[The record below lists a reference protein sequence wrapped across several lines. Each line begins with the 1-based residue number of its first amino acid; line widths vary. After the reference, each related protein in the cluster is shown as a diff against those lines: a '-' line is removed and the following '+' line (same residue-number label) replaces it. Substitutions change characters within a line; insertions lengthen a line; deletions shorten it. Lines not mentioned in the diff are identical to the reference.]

1 MQIARVSTAINRDG
15 LALDSARLGRRT
27 PTLPDLTPLPGKQT
41 GVEVSKL
48 VGLMQRLLAP
58 DGCPWDRE
66 QTLATLVP
74 YLVEE
79 TYEVVDALAAGDV
92 DDHREELGDLL
103 LQIVFQS
110 ELRFAEGKFG
120 IDDVARGIVA
130 KLVRRHPHVFGDV
143 VAKDADAV
151 LTNWAKLKAEEK
163 AEKGKHGALHGI
175 PASAPAL
182 LRATRAGEKAGAVG
196 FDWPDADGPRA
207 KVDEELAELDEAR
220 ARPAIARRCSTS
232 WATCCSR
239 SPTWRAGWTWTR
251 SRRCAAR
258 SIASRLDF
266 VTSSWRWRPT
276 GARSGMRP
284 AEEQERLWQSREKAG
299 GEVKVAAHVEVAV
312 RLDGSPPEPRSRQ
325 DREGAPRGDVSRRA
339 RGAGRPAPSPRLRQG
354 QGARAA
360 RCQPGVGLPRGE
372 SAARRRRAGCDRGPV
387 VQWDIGGVD
396 GTRLPPAA
404 KEERDDESTGMVRS
418 PDDDWSRWWRRWE
431 AVAAS
436 TSKFTTRR

>member
-1 MQIARVSTAINRDG
+1 
-15 LALDSARLGRRT
+15 
-27 PTLPDLTPLPGKQT
+27 
-41 GVEVSKL
+41 
-48 VGLMQRLLAP
+48 MQRLLAP

-66 QTLATLVP
+66 QTLETLVP

-151 LTNWAKLKAEEK
+151 LANWAKLKAAEK

-207 KVDEELAELDEAR
+207 KIDEELREFDEAR
-220 ARPAIARRCSTS
+220 ARRRSRGDAARARR
-232 WATCCSR
+232 R
-239 SPTWRAGWTWTR
+239 
-251 SRRCAAR
+251 
-258 SIASRLDF
+258 
-266 VTSSWRWRPT
+266 
-276 GARSGMRP
+276 
-284 AEEQERLWQSREKAG
+284 
-299 GEVKVAAHVEVAV
+299 AV
-312 RLDGSPPEPRSRQ
+312 RDHEP
-325 DREGAPRGDVSRRA
+325 GAQA
-339 RGAGRPAPSPRLRQG
+339 GAGR
-354 QGARAA
+354 RA
-360 RCQPGVGLPRGE
+360 G
-372 SAARRRRAGCDRGPV
+372 AARRDRSLRVDDSVTWNGRWPPRAAPSA
-387 VQWDIGGVD
+387 
-396 GTRLPPAA
+396 TPPP
-404 KEERDDESTGMVRS
+404 T
-418 PDDDWSRWWRRWE
+418 SRNDFGKAR
-431 AVAAS
+431 AS
-436 TSKFTTRR
+436 AREGLK

>member
-1 MQIARVSTAINRDG
+1 
-15 LALDSARLGRRT
+15 
-27 PTLPDLTPLPGKQT
+27 
-41 GVEVSKL
+41 VSKL

-130 KLVRRHPHVFGDV
+130 KLVRRHPHVFGDT

-151 LTNWAKLKAEEK
+151 LANWAKLKAAEK

-196 FDWPDADGPRA
+196 FDWTDADGPRV
-207 KVDEELAELDEAR
+207 KVDEELAEFDAAR
-220 ARPAIARRCSTS
+220 AGGDREEMQRELGDVLFALTNLARRLNLDAEQALRGSIDRFS
-232 WATCCSR
+232 SR
-239 SPTWRAGWTWTR
+239 FRHLELALEADGRAVSDASPDE
-251 SRRCAAR
+251 
-258 SIASRLDF
+258 L
-266 VTSSWRWRPT
+266 
-276 GARSGMRP
+276 
-284 AEEQERLWQSREKAG
+284 ERLWQ
-299 GEVKVAAHVEVAV
+299 
-312 RLDGSPPEPRSRQ
+312 
-325 DREGAPRGDVSRRA
+325 
-339 RGAGRPAPSPRLRQG
+339 
-354 QGARAA
+354 
-360 RCQPGVGLPRGE
+360 
-372 SAARRRRAGCDRGPV
+372 
-387 VQWDIGGVD
+387 
-396 GTRLPPAA
+396 AA
-404 KEERDDESTGMVRS
+404 KRAEMGI
-418 PDDDWSRWWRRWE
+418 
-431 AVAAS
+431 
-436 TSKFTTRR
+436 K